1 MFASF
6 SRSWELVK
14 QSFNVLKSDRE
25 LLLFPFISMIGV
37 FLVTLVFCIPL
48 FFSGLLT
55 SISEGDG
62 SNGNTA
68 LGVILL
74 FAFYFV
80 TYTVIIYS
88 NVALVGAAMI
98 RLRGGNPTIS
108 DGLKVANSRIS
119 KIVSYAA
126 ISATV
131 GVLLSMLRDN
141 DSIIGRILAGII
153 SFAWNV
159 VTFLVVPVL
168 VVEDIGPI
176 DAIKRSGA
184 LLKRTWGEQIVANG
198 GIGLVFGLITVAAVL
213 VIGGPL
219 LWLGIATESFAL
231 VAAAIVVTIVIVALI
246 GVFSSALNGVFQAAL
261 YNYATGER
269 PAYGQPIQY
278 GQGQPTQYFDPA
290 LLQTAFK
297 PKK

>member
-37 FLVTLVFCIPL
+37 FLVTLVFSIPL
-48 FFSGLLT
+48 FFSGILNNL
-55 SISEGDG
+55 SDGNG

-98 RLRGGNPTIS
+98 RLRGGNPTLS
-108 DGLKVANSRIS
+108 DGIKVANSRIS

-153 SFAWNV
+153 NFAWSV

-168 VVEDIGPI
+168 VMEDIGPI

-184 LLKRTWGEQIVANG
+184 LLKKTWGEP
-198 GIGLVFGLITVAAVL
+198 GIRPDHSGSGA
-213 VIGGPL
+213 G
-219 LWLGIATESFAL
+219 
-231 VAAAIVVTIVIVALI
+231 
-246 GVFSSALNGVFQAAL
+246 NR
-261 YNYATGER
+261 R
-269 PAYGQPIQY
+269 PAPVAGHRDRIVRAHCRSHS
-278 GQGQPTQYFDPA
+278 GNNRDCRA
-290 LLQTAFK
+290 NRRL
-297 PKK
+297 

>member
-1 MFASF
+1 MFATF

-37 FLVTLVFCIPL
+37 FIVTVVFSIPL
-48 FFSGLLT
+48 FFSGLL
-55 SISEGDG
+55 
-62 SNGNTA
+62 GNTA
-68 LGVILL
+68 DNTTSAGGAAVGLITL
-74 FAFYFV
+74 FLFYLV
-80 TYTVIIYS
+80 MYTVVIYS

-98 RLRGGNPTIS
+98 RLRGGDPTIS
-108 DGLKVANSRIS
+108 DGLKVANS
-119 KIVSYAA
+119 KIGNIIGYAA

-131 GVLLSMLRDN
+131 GVLLSTLRN
-141 DSIIGRILAGII
+141 RNNLLTSILAGVLN
-153 SFAWNV
+153 FAWNV
-159 VTFLVVPVL
+159 ITFLVVPVL
-168 VVEDIGPI
+168 VVEDVGPI

-198 GIGLVFGLITVAAVL
+198 GIGVVFGLLAFLAIV

-219 LWLGIATESFAL
+219 LWLGIASGSVALMLTAIVIAILIAAL
-231 VAAAIVVTIVIVALI
+231 V

-261 YNYATGER
+261 YNYANTGQ
-269 PAYGQPIQY
+269 AGQF
-278 GQGQPTQYFDPA
+278 FDPS

-297 PKK
+297 PKR

>member
-37 FLVTLVFCIPL
+37 FLVTLVFSIPL
-48 FFSGLLT
+48 FFTGILNNL
-55 SISEGDG
+55 SEGSSG
-62 SNGNTA
+62 SSGNA
-68 LGVILL
+68 VLGVMLL

-80 TYTVIIYS
+80 TYTVILYS

-98 RLRGGNPTIS
+98 RMRGGEPTIS
-108 DGLKVANSRIS
+108 DGIKIANSRIT
-119 KIVSYAA
+119 KIISYAG

-131 GVLLSMLRDN
+131 GVALSLLRDSDN
-141 DSIIGRILAGII
+141 IISRILAGII

-168 VVEDIGPI
+168 VIEDIGPI

-184 LLKRTWGEQIVANG
+184 LLKKTWGEQIVANG
-198 GIGLVFGLITVAAVL
+198 GIGLVFGLISMAAVL
-213 VIGGPL
+213 LIGGPL
-219 LWLGIATESFAL
+219 LWLGFATESFAL
-231 VAAAIVVTIVIVALI
+231 IAAAIVVIIVILALI

-261 YNYATGER
+261 YNYATS
-269 PAYGQPIQY
+269 
-278 GQGQPTQYFDPA
+278 
-290 LLQTAFK
+290 
-297 PKK
+297 